1 MQPKSKHQ
9 PNGWCFY
16 GLLRAIISLINK
28 IKKTKKIVDNMTPRW
43 QNGVLKSSYKMVRRF
58 FIMTAIILVLGVFVG
73 FYDFISKNK

>member
-1 MQPKSKHQ
+1 
-9 PNGWCFY
+9 
-16 GLLRAIISLINK
+16 
-28 IKKTKKIVDNMTPRW
+28 MTPRW